1 VKKKLKLEIKKIPG
15 TVHEELSMSLIIFGR
30 ILYRLI
36 IVSNNIC
43 RAFQNTF
50 HVKYISF
57 SDNLPLCVTIM
68 NDNERT

>member
-1 VKKKLKLEIKKIPG
+1 
-15 TVHEELSMSLIIFGR
+15 MSLIIFGR
-30 ILYRLI
+30 IISRLI
-36 IVSNNIC
+36 IVTNNIC

-57 SDNLPLCVTIM
+57 SDNLPFCVTIM